1 MSLECS
7 KIILEDIWMAV
18 AEVWED
24 SLNLFR
30 NHVGILLDKIYENPA
45 NESLAPSLWTNSD
58 YWLSAERL
66 VSIHVNVVRECQ
78 ANLLETSDRPDIQWL
93 EAIPGNFQRLSNLVQ
108 EDLVKPT
115 TGLTDLMYKSVGI
128 RDARHSLEL
137 NLSLFR
143 LSWITFMFLPLTFL
157 CGFFSMQV
165 DIFAST
171 PSVKWYFIAAVLMM
185 LAVFSSWFLFKRFS
199 EGATQSPYTRGV
211 YEQLFQDLA
220 ASYPRLWT
228 REGPLHSARLRS
240 GPDRLKW
247 WFIKRWSSPKR
258 TGNVQTANGERVFD
272 GLGTWSHFK
281 RQMMK
286 RWTAQIQTTDILLQS
301 TSPEFGAT
309 ALEADNQGVF
319 QGKLGDPSAEAE
331 LKIGNLQVPFNLNQ
345 RVSLAAD
352 SARRSSSAGRRN
364 SKDSSAG
371 RNSGVMVEEERLD
384 WLENP

>member
-7 KIILEDIWMAV
+7 KIILEDIWTAV

-24 SLNLFR
+24 SLDLFR

-66 VSIHVNVVRECQ
+66 ISIHVNVVRECQ
-78 ANLLETSDRPDIQWL
+78 VNLLETSDKPDIQWL
-93 EAIPGNFQRLSNLVQ
+93 DTIPGSFQRLSNLVQ

-115 TGLTDLMYKSVGI
+115 AGLTDLMYKSVGI

-143 LSWITFMFLPLTFL
+143 LSWVTFMFLPLTFL

-165 DIFAST
+165 SVFDSH
-171 PSVKWYFIAAVLMM
+171 PSVKWYFIAAVPMM

-199 EGATQSPYTRGV
+199 EGATQNPYTRGV
-211 YEQLFQDLA
+211 YEQMFQDMA
-220 ASYPRLWT
+220 ASYPGLWT
-228 REGPLHSARLRS
+228 REGPLQSARLRG
-240 GPDRLKW
+240 GPDRIKW
-247 WFIKRWSSPKR
+247 WLIKRWTSPKR
-258 TGNVQTANGERVFD
+258 TGNLQAGESVFD
-272 GLGTWSHFK
+272 GLGTWSRFK
-281 RQMMK
+281 RHMMK
-286 RWTAQIQTTDILLQS
+286 RWTAQIQTTDMLLYS
-301 TSPEFGAT
+301 TSPELGKT
-309 ALEADNQGVF
+309 TTEADTPGVF
-319 QGKLGDPSAEAE
+319 HPADAET
-331 LKIGNLQVPFNLNQ
+331 KMGSLQVPFNLAQ
-345 RVSLAAD
+345 RVSIAAD

-364 SKDSSAG
+364 SKESSAG

-384 WLENP
+384 WLENS